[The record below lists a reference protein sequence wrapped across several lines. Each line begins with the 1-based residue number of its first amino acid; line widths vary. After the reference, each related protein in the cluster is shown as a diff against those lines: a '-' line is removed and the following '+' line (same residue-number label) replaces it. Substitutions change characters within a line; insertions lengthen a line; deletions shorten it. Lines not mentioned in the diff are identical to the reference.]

1 MLRFILHI
9 TALTSVLFPFR
20 EMTLYQHFCHDK
32 LITSELFER
41 TTDSC
46 CETTEETCDG
56 CKNEEIT
63 LSIDDFQSVQA
74 PTIVSSTSLVTV
86 LSYNAQLDICGIHND
101 RSLQPSINDP
111 PVRSGKHR
119 SILLQTFLL

>member
-9 TALTSVLFPFR
+9 TALTTLLIPIR
-20 EMTLYQHFCHDK
+20 ELTVFQHFCHDK
-32 LITSELFER
+32 LIRTELFEKN
-41 TTDSC
+41 TDDC
-46 CETTEETCDG
+46 CETSEETCDG

-86 LSYNAQLDICGIHND
+86 ISHNPQLDICGIHND

>member
-20 EMTLYQHFCHDK
+20 EMTVYQHFCHDK
-32 LITSELFER
+32 LISTELFER
-41 TTDSC
+41 TTDAC
-46 CETTEETCDG
+46 CEMSEETCDG
-56 CKNEEIT
+56 CENEEIT

-74 PTIVSSTSLVTV
+74 PGIAPSSSLVTIIAH
-86 LSYNAQLDICGIHND
+86 NTQLDTND
-101 RSLQPSINDP
+101 IQSDRLFQSSTNDP
-111 PVRSGKHR
+111 LVRSGKHR